1 MTITMFRPKM
11 PVVAGATLSMILGC
25 ASVHPDK
32 PRGELGELIQERAG
46 ASDVISEREDQE
58 SLDRVRERV
67 DDLIAEPL
75 TVERAIQV
83 GLLNNRRYLATIEEL
98 GVAQADL
105 VQAGLLENPV
115 LAGDLVNSTKGNGLG
130 GGLSLTT
137 SLLSVFLIPAKR
149 RLAKSQLAHAV
160 VSAGQASLVLVRDV
174 HAAYAAAQ
182 AAAAVLDLQREQ
194 TQAAELAA
202 ELAELQFDAG
212 NVSDLDVQL
221 FAAAL
226 DAAKVALADAQT
238 ADRVAHEELGHL
250 LGLWG
255 ARASWTLA
263 PRVVELPPPPRLDDL
278 EQRGIRERL
287 DLSAERAVVKSIE
300 LALELRRRGL
310 VPNVEIG
317 GEARN
322 EVGDDAG
329 HEWVLGPSLSV
340 ELPIFDPGHADFARL
355 RAQLRQAQHNLQ
367 GAAVEARSEIRI
379 QKAKFIAAQE
389 KVSFYR
395 EIILPR
401 AATIAVQTMKRYNA
415 MLVGTYQVLEARTHQ
430 VESEREF
437 VEALRDYWVARSNLE
452 LAIGGQ
458 LKESSAAA
466 EEQ

>member
-1 MTITMFRPKM
+1 MTGAKAF
-11 PVVAGATLSMILGC
+11 VATSMISLTMLLGC
-25 ASVHPDK
+25 ASVHPDG
-32 PRGELGELIQERAG
+32 PRSELGELIEERAG
-46 ASDVISEREDQE
+46 ASDMISEREDEE
-58 SLDRVRERV
+58 SLERVRERV
-67 DDLIAEPL
+67 DGLIAEPL

-83 GLLNNRRYLATIEEL
+83 GLLNNRGYLATIEGL

-115 LAGDLVNSTKGNGLG
+115 LAGDLVISTKGNGLG

-174 HAAYAAAQ
+174 QRAYAGAQ
-182 AAAAVLDLQREQ
+182 AAAALLDLQREQ
-194 TQAAELAA
+194 TQAAEVAA
-202 ELAELQFDAG
+202 EFATLQFEAG

-221 FAAAL
+221 FAADL
-226 DAAKVALADAQT
+226 DGAKVALADAQT
-238 ADRVAHEELGHL
+238 KARVSREELGHL

-263 PRVVELPPPPRLDDL
+263 PRVVKLPPPPNLDEL

-287 DLSAERAVVKSIE
+287 DLSAERAVVESIKY
-300 LALELRRRGL
+300 ALQLRRRGL
-310 VPNVEIG
+310 VPMVEVG

-329 HEWVLGPSLSV
+329 HEWVIGPSLSV

-379 QKAKFIAAQE
+379 HKERFIAAQE
-389 KVSFYR
+389 KVGFYR
-395 EIILPR
+395 KTILPR
-401 AATIAVQTMKRYNA
+401 AAKIAVQTMQRYNA
-415 MLVGTYQVLEARTHQ
+415 MLVGTYQVLEARAHQ

-437 VEALRDYWVARSNLE
+437 VEALRDYWVARSDLE
-452 LAIGGQ
+452 LALGGR
-458 LKESSAAA
+458 LKGTSKGA

>member
-1 MTITMFRPKM
+1 MIMLRTEVF
-11 PVVAGATLSMILGC
+11 VALGITLSMLTAC
-25 ASVHPDK
+25 ASVHPTES
-32 PRGELGELIQERAG
+32 RTELGELIEDRAG
-46 ASDVISEREDQE
+46 VSDSISERQDQE

-67 DDLIAEPL
+67 DGLIAEPL

-83 GLLNNRRYLATIEEL
+83 GLLNNRRYLATLEDL

-115 LAGDLVNSTKGNGLG
+115 LAGDLVISTKGNGLG

-160 VSAGQASLVLVRDV
+160 VRAGQASLVLVRDV
-174 HAAYAAAQ
+174 QRAYAHTQ
-182 AAAAVLDLQREQ
+182 AAVAVLELQREQ
-194 TQAAELAA
+194 TQAAEVAA
-202 ELAELQFDAG
+202 ELAELQFEVG

-226 DAAKVALADAQT
+226 DDARVALADAQT
-238 ADRVAHEELGHL
+238 DARVSREELGHL

-255 ARASWTLA
+255 ARASWKLA
-263 PRVVELPPPPRLDDL
+263 PPVVELPPQPSLAGL

-300 LALELRRRGL
+300 YALELRRRGL
-310 VPNVEIG
+310 VPMVEVG

-379 QKAKFIAAQE
+379 HKERFIAAQE
-389 KVSFYR
+389 KVHFYR
-395 EIILPR
+395 EIVLPR
-401 AATIAVQTMKRYNA
+401 AATIAVQTMQRYNA
-415 MLVGTYQVLEARTHQ
+415 MLVGTYQVLEAKAHQ

-437 VEALRDYWVARSNLE
+437 VEALRDYWVARSDLE
-452 LAIGGQ
+452 LAIGGR
-458 LKESSAAA
+458 LSGPTAAGKD
-466 EEQ
+466 Q